1 MRRLFAVFALFSLT
15 ACSSG
20 EILEAPATASTAGT
34 YNLTS
39 VDGAPLPFVAQASPK
54 VELVSEQFVLKE
66 NGTFSETM
74 LYRFTNGTSV
84 TTQTLTDGGTYSIS
98 GSQVSLVFNSDGL
111 PNTATLSGNTMVIA
125 EPGHSY
131 QYTKQ

>member
-1 MRRLFAVFALFSLT
+1 
-15 ACSSG
+15 
-20 EILEAPATASTAGT
+20 
-34 YNLTS
+34 
-39 VDGAPLPFVAQASPK
+39 VDGSPLPFVAQASPK